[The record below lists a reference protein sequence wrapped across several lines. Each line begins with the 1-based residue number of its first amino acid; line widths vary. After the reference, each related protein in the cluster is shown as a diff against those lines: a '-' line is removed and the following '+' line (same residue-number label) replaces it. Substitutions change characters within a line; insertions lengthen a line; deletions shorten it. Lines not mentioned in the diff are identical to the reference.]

1 MRLNPGAFALADFLN
16 SAREFRKS
24 PGSASR
30 DGDTRG
36 IGAFQKSSVIGPLR
50 GSFFLENGALR
61 DTREK
66 NPEIGSK
73 KRHLTSSDV
82 TLHYSSESNYK
93 INIFGSKELAHK
105 LEMLVWEGDQKH
117 LPSLIIQTREEEKDT
132 RTQ

>member
-36 IGAFQKSSVIGPLR
+36 IGAFQKSSVIGPPPLR
-50 GSFFLENGALR
+50 GSFFLENGTLR

-73 KRHLTSSDV
+73 NLT
-82 TLHYSSESNYK
+82 LQNFHYSSESNTK
-93 INIFGSKELAHK
+93 MNLLG
-105 LEMLVWEGDQKH
+105 
-117 LPSLIIQTREEEKDT
+117 EKN
-132 RTQ
+132 